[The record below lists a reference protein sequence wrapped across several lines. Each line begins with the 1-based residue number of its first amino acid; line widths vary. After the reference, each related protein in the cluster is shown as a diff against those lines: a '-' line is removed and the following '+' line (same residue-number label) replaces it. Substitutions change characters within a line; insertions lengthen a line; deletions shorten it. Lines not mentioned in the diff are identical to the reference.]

1 MDRMWIRKE
10 SHMEDFKLNIPE
22 SAEPEEKLLILM
34 NALNEI
40 KDALD
45 DISFEVETKSLD
57 EAIDSIEE
65 AVDSIGEIVDELE
78 NEEYELDGSMEDS
91 FDE

>member
-1 MDRMWIRKE
+1 
-10 SHMEDFKLNIPE
+10 MEDFKLNIPE
-22 SAEPEEKLLILM
+22 LAEPEEKLLILM

-45 DISFEVETKSLD
+45 DISFEVENKALD
-57 EAIDSIEE
+57 AAIDAVED
-65 AVDSIGEIVDELE
+65 AVDSIGDVVDGLE